1 MCVMAT
7 TPRAAPARIFYGYWV
22 VLVLSLIVLLSQG
35 IRFAIGPFLKPVSAE
50 LGLDRGTFSLVVS
63 LGLFLFGAFMP
74 LVGRLVDRFGP
85 RIVCSAGVVVMAT
98 SLVLTG
104 LVTSLWQ
111 FLLAY
116 AVIGSLGVAAT
127 GHVTGSVAVARWF
140 VRRRGLAMS
149 ALGAAGM
156 AGIALM
162 VPIAM
167 WCILRFGWRAS
178 FVILGLG
185 SLAVML
191 PLTLLVL
198 RDAPERLGLRPDGDT
213 SPPPSAAASAVIER
227 TAAAD
232 ALRLPS
238 FWLLSAGLFNCGFSM
253 SLLSAHGVPM
263 LTDHGFHPMTASSAI
278 GFLGMTAIGG
288 GLLLGFISDRWGYRP
303 VLASVYLLRLF
314 AFGALFFV
322 RDPVAL
328 MVGAAIGGVGLSGSL
343 AMTSALTSEI
353 FGRYSVGS
361 IFGLIFLAHQAGA
374 ALGSWLGGVL
384 FDLTGGYGLVFAIA
398 VALLLLA
405 AGLSIAIDERVRPP
419 SRSMTLP
426 GRPYPVAGG
435 R

>member
-1 MCVMAT
+1 MCVMPT
-7 TPRAAPARIFYGYWV
+7 TPREAPARIFYGYWV
-22 VLVLSLIVLLSQG
+22 VLVLSVIVLLSQG
-35 IRFAIGPFLKPVSAE
+35 MRFAIGPFLKPVSAE

-74 LVGRLVDRFGP
+74 VVGRLVDRFGP
-85 RIVCSAGVVVMAT
+85 RLVCSGGVVVMAT

-104 LVTSLWQ
+104 LVTSVWQ
-111 FLLAY
+111 FLLYY

-162 VPIAM
+162 VPVAM

-185 SLAVML
+185 SLVVML

-198 RDAPERLGLRPDGDT
+198 RDAPERLGLRPDGDAA
-213 SPPPSAAASAVIER
+213 PPPAAAVAVIER
-227 TAAAD
+227 TATAD
-232 ALRLPS
+232 AIRLPS

-288 GLLLGFISDRWGYRP
+288 GLLLGFISDRWG
-303 VLASVYLLRLF
+303 
-314 AFGALFFV
+314 
-322 RDPVAL
+322 
-328 MVGAAIGGVGLSGSL
+328 
-343 AMTSALTSEI
+343 
-353 FGRYSVGS
+353 
-361 IFGLIFLAHQAGA
+361 
-374 ALGSWLGGVL
+374 
-384 FDLTGGYGLVFAIA
+384 
-398 VALLLLA
+398 
-405 AGLSIAIDERVRPP
+405 
-419 SRSMTLP
+419 
-426 GRPYPVAGG
+426 
-435 R
+435 

>member
-1 MCVMAT
+1 
-7 TPRAAPARIFYGYWV
+7 
-22 VLVLSLIVLLSQG
+22 
-35 IRFAIGPFLKPVSAE
+35 
-50 LGLDRGTFSLVVS
+50 
-63 LGLFLFGAFMP
+63 
-74 LVGRLVDRFGP
+74 VDRFGP
-85 RIVCSAGVVVMAT
+85 RLVCSGGVVVMAT
-98 SLVLTG
+98 SLVLSG
-104 LVTSLWQ
+104 LVTSVWQ
-111 FLLAY
+111 FLLYY

-162 VPIAM
+162 VPVAM

-185 SLAVML
+185 SLVVML

-198 RDAPERLGLRPDGDT
+198 RDAPERLGLRPDGDAA
-213 SPPPSAAASAVIER
+213 PPPAAAVAVIER
-227 TAAAD
+227 TATAD
-232 ALRLPS
+232 AIRLPS

-288 GLLLGFISDRWGYRP
+288 GLLLGFISDRWGYKP

-322 RDPVAL
+322 RDPAAL

-361 IFGLIFLAHQAGA
+361 IFGLIFLAHQTGA

-384 FDLTGGYGLVFAIA
+384 FDVTGGYGLVFAIA

-405 AGLSIAIDERVRPP
+405 AGLSVVIDERVRPP
-419 SRSMTLP
+419 GRTVTLP

>member
-1 MCVMAT
+1 MCVMPT
-7 TPRAAPARIFYGYWV
+7 TPREAPARIFYGYWV
-22 VLVLSLIVLLSQG
+22 VLVLSVIVLLSQG
-35 IRFAIGPFLKPVSAE
+35 MRFAIGPFLKPVSAE

-74 LVGRLVDRFGP
+74 VVGRLVDRFGP
-85 RIVCSAGVVVMAT
+85 RLVCSGGVVVMAT
-98 SLVLTG
+98 SLVLSG
-104 LVTSLWQ
+104 LVTSVWQ
-111 FLLAY
+111 FLLYY

-162 VPIAM
+162 VPVAM

-185 SLAVML
+185 SLVVML

-198 RDAPERLGLRPDGDT
+198 RDAPERLGLRPDGDAA
-213 SPPPSAAASAVIER
+213 PPPAAAVAVIER
-227 TAAAD
+227 TGTAD
-232 ALRLPS
+232 AIRLPS

-288 GLLLGFISDRWGYRP
+288 GLLLGFISDRWGYKP

-322 RDPVAL
+322 RDPAAL

-361 IFGLIFLAHQAGA
+361 IFGLIFLAHQTGA

-384 FDLTGGYGLVFAIA
+384 FDVTGGYGLVFAIA

-405 AGLSIAIDERVRPP
+405 AGLSVVIGERVRPP
-419 SRSMTLP
+419 GRTVTLP